1 MNWEVE
7 FLLFLQEHVRCGFLT
22 VIMKLFTYMANYG
35 ILWIALCLALLI
47 NKKTRKLGIICSV
60 ALVLNYMTCNVII
73 KSIVGRTRPFEAIE
87 ELTLLIKK
95 PVDTSFPS
103 GHTSSAF
110 TLACAITCYL
120 SRQRKWV
127 GAILIFVASMIG
139 ISRMYLGVHYPTDVL
154 VGMLLGIAT
163 GIIVYYALRSKI
175 GDTERT
181 DIQA

>member
-35 ILWIALCLALLI
+35 ILWIALCLTLLI

-87 ELTLLIKK
+87 ELTL
-95 PVDTSFPS
+95 DTSFPS

-163 GIIVYYALRSKI
+163 GVVTYLALHNKIDDTYA
-175 GDTERT
+175 
-181 DIQA
+181 QASG